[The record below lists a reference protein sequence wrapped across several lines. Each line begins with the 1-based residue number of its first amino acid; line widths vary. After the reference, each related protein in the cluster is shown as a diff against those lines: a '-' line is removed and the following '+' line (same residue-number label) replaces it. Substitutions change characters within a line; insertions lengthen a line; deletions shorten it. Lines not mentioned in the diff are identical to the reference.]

1 MTPFG
6 SDASPWCDC
15 QDYPDNYWKIMKI
28 EISDL
33 TLNSATIYWTW
44 PKTATF
50 AENNNKYLIKLT
62 REDNKWKIAY
72 MDGFDFNSFFPKPNV
87 VITY

>member
-1 MTPFG
+1 
-6 SDASPWCDC
+6 
-15 QDYPDNYWKIMKI
+15 MKI

-33 TLNSATIYWTW
+33 TLNTATIYWTW
-44 PKTATF
+44 PKAATF
-50 AENNNKYLIKLT
+50 VENNNKYLVKLT
-62 REDNKWKIAY
+62 KEDNKWKIAC